1 VATEHPPAPLP
12 PGRQAQV
19 LSGLR
24 VVEIG
29 QYVAAPLAG
38 TIFADLGADVTKVER
53 PGGDP
58 LRADPARFASWNRG
72 KETVELDLRTRL
84 GADTLSELVDEA
96 DLLIENL
103 RPGALD
109 RLDLAPATL
118 RATRTRLV
126 TCSISAWGSSGPSRD
141 EPGWEPLVHA
151 RAGAQQGLFTGD
163 HPMWL
168 PFPVA
173 SVSAALVA
181 VMGAAAALIKRAST
195 GYGQHV
201 ETSLLDALLFL
212 NAAAIFHRE
221 GHRPRIIRHT
231 KSPILRVF
239 DTSDGRAVMVNL
251 SGTERWRELCR
262 LLGMDDGGLD
272 YSTPQGLSKLSDRE
286 WNRDM
291 LQQVIKGFGSLTAD
305 EWESA
310 LLLQPAAVA
319 KCNSLAEWLA
329 SEQARVE
336 GLIEQVDDPALGQV
350 PLVGPPVRIA
360 VGRGTHGPNRRHG
373 GEQGALGGHRII
385 DLSSFWAGPLA
396 SRLLAELGADVVKV
410 EPPGG
415 EGGFQMMPVLP
426 NIYVDANRSKRGIVL
441 DLKTPEDKV
450 RLLDLVA
457 ASDVVVENAMAGA
470 WERLGLDEGALRA
483 VNPSVIYARA
493 KGFGVAGP
501 LATRPSFDYVVQA
514 ATGMEMT
521 QGGGVR
527 PVPVNFTAND
537 YGTGLLLGAGI
548 VLALLGRARGAAI
561 SGVDASLAL
570 TATVFQSEDVAAL
583 ATGAEAG
590 VVPDRVGAD
599 LLGPSMWFHL
609 YRATNGWVTV
619 CCVTDLH
626 RTGLLRACGLSDEGG
641 IDDDGTF
648 APLVDEVGDAV
659 GMLTVD
665 AALSALHT
673 EGVPAARSVHP
684 SAVPDDP
691 QVVARKLLRRY
702 QHPAAGRFVQVGLPL
717 SLSVDAPAVKGP
729 APTPAP
735 VRRRLKKPAAAPA

>member
-1 VATEHPPAPLP
+1 M
-12 PGRQAQV
+12 

-29 QYVAAPLAG
+29 QYVAAPLAA
-38 TIFADLGADVTKVER
+38 TIFADLGAQVVKVER

-58 LRADPARFASWNRG
+58 LRADPARFAAWNRG
-72 KETVELDLRTRL
+72 KETVELDLRSTA
-84 GADTLSELVDEA
+84 GKDTLRDLVDEA

-103 RPGALD
+103 RPGALE
-109 RLDLAPATL
+109 RLGLAPATL
-118 RATRTRLV
+118 RTGRPRLV
-126 TCSISAWGSSGPSRD
+126 TCSISAWGFDGPSRD
-141 EPGWEPLVHA
+141 EPGWEPLVQA

-163 HPMWL
+163 DPIWL

-181 VMGAAAALIKRAST
+181 VLGAAAALIKRAST

-221 GHRPRIIRHT
+221 GHRPRVVRQT

-239 DTSDGRAVMVNL
+239 DTADGRGVMVNM

-262 LLGMDDGGLD
+262 LLGIDDGGLD
-272 YSTPQGLSKLSDRE
+272 YSTPEGLSKLADRE
-286 WNRDM
+286 WNRAM
-291 LQQVIKGFGSLTAD
+291 LARFIEGFGSKTAD
-305 EWESA
+305 EWETA
-310 LLLQPAAVA
+310 LLDQPAAVA

-329 SEQARVE
+329 SEQARVDH
-336 GLIEQVDDPALGQV
+336 LVADVDDPVLGRV
-350 PLVGPPVRIA
+350 PLVGPPVRIT
-360 VGRGTHGPNRRHG
+360 VGPGERRPGRRHG
-373 GEQGALGGHRII
+373 GEQGALGGHRIV

-441 DLKTPEDKV
+441 DLKTPEDRV

-470 WERLGLDEGALRA
+470 WERLGLAEDALRA
-483 VNPSVIYARA
+483 VNPALVYARA

-501 LATRPSFDYVVQA
+501 LASRPSFDYVVQA
-514 ATGMEMT
+514 ATGMELT

-548 VLALLGRARGAAI
+548 VLALLGRARGVAVT
-561 SGVDASLAL
+561 GVDASLAL

-583 ATGAEAG
+583 AVEDA
-590 VVPDRVGAD
+590 VPDRVGAD
-599 LLGPSMWFHL
+599 LWGPSMWFHL
-609 YRATNGWVTV
+609 YRATDGWVTV
-619 CCVTDLH
+619 CCVTDAH
-626 RTGLLRACGLSDEGG
+626 RTGLLRALGLLGG
-641 IDDDGTF
+641 VDGGLDGDGAT
-648 APLVDEVGDAV
+648 APRVDEVADAV
-659 GMLTVD
+659 GLLTL
-665 AALSALHT
+665 ASALSALHS
-673 EGVPAARSVHP
+673 EGVPVAVSVHP

-691 QVVARKLLRRY
+691 QVVARELLRRY
-702 QHPAAGRFVQVGLPL
+702 RHPAAGRFVQVGLPL

-735 VRRRLKKPAAAPA
+735 VRRRIKKVTSATASASVPA

>member
-1 VATEHPPAPLP
+1 M
-12 PGRQAQV
+12 

-24 VVEIG
+24 VVEVG
-29 QYVAAPLAG
+29 QYVAAPLAA
-38 TIFADLGADVTKVER
+38 TIFADLGASVAKVER

-58 LRADPARFASWNRG
+58 LRADPARFAAWNRG
-72 KETVELDLRTRL
+72 KQTVVLDLRSPAGKDSLR
-84 GADTLSELVDEA
+84 DLVDEA

-109 RLDLAPATL
+109 RLGLAPATL
-118 RATRTRLV
+118 RAGRPHLV
-126 TCSISAWGSSGPSRD
+126 TCSITAWGSDGPSRD
-141 EPGWEPLVHA
+141 DPGWEPLVHA

-163 HPMWL
+163 DPMWL

-181 VMGAAAALIKRAST
+181 VLGAGAALIKRAST

-212 NAAAIFHRE
+212 NAAAIFHRQ
-221 GHRPRIIRHT
+221 GHRPRIVRHT

-239 DTSDGRAVMVNL
+239 DTADGRAVMVNM

-262 LLGMDDGGLD
+262 LLGLDDGGLD
-272 YSTPQGLSKLSDRE
+272 YSTPEGLSRLADRE
-286 WNRDM
+286 WNRAM
-291 LQQVIKGFGSLTAD
+291 LARFIEGFGSKTAD
-305 EWESA
+305 EWETA
-310 LLLQPAAVA
+310 LLAQPAAVA

-329 SEQARVE
+329 SEQARAERLVVE
-336 GLIEQVDDPALGQV
+336 TDDPVLGRV
-350 PLVGPPVRIA
+350 PLVSPPVRIA
-360 VGRGTHGPNRRHG
+360 VGSGERRAGRRHG
-373 GEQGALGGHRII
+373 GEQGALGGHRIV

-441 DLKTPEDKV
+441 DLKTPEDRV

-470 WERLGLDEGALRA
+470 WERLGLAEDDLRA
-483 VNPSVIYARA
+483 VNPALVYARA

-501 LATRPSFDYVVQA
+501 LASRPSFDYVVQA

-537 YGTGLLLGAGI
+537 YGTGLLLGAGV
-548 VLALLGRARGAAI
+548 VLALLGRARGVAVT
-561 SGVDASLAL
+561 GVDTSLAL

-583 ATGAEAG
+583 AVDGA
-590 VVPDRVGAD
+590 VPDRVGAD
-599 LLGPSMWFHL
+599 LWGPSMWFHL
-609 YRATNGWVTV
+609 YRATDGWVTV
-619 CCVTDLH
+619 CCVTDAH
-626 RTGLLRACGLSDEGG
+626 RTGLLRALGLFGG
-641 IDDDGTF
+641 DGVDGDGAT
-648 APLVDEVGDAV
+648 APLVEEVADAV
-659 GMLTVD
+659 GLLTVES
-665 AALSALHT
+665 ALSALRS
-673 EGVPAARSVHP
+673 EGVPAAVSVHP

-691 QVVARKLLRRY
+691 QVVARELLRRY
-702 QHPAAGRFVQVGLPL
+702 RHPAAGRFVQVGLPL

-735 VRRRLKKPAAAPA
+735 VRRRIKKTATT